1 MLGAL
6 CTVKIYIFTEIGD
19 IEREKLEKSRLIS
32 VCERA
37 YCLKFEREHHLD
49 YRQKH
54 NKLNIN
60 YITKM
65 LMV

>member
-32 VCERA
+32 VKNIVRKSLL
-37 YCLKFEREHHLD
+37 LK
-49 YRQKH
+49 
-54 NKLNIN
+54 I
-60 YITKM
+60 
-65 LMV
+65 